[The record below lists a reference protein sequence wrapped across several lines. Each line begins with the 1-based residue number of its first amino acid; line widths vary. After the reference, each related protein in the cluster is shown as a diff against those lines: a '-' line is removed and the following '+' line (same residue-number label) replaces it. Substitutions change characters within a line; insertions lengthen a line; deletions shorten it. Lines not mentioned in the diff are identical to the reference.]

1 LAEGDEVV
9 TAGQQRAQ
17 KDGTAVKVV
26 ELGKP
31 SGKPPI
37 SASAPASAPAP
48 AALAPAAL
56 APAVSPQSSMPAMPG
71 KPQAPLKAAQKPL
84 QGPNPCMEI
93 AGPTDAK
100 SIDAK
105 SAGNMRGKS

>member
-1 LAEGDEVV
+1 
-9 TAGQQRAQ
+9 
-17 KDGTAVKVV
+17 
-26 ELGKP
+26 
-31 SGKPPI
+31 
-37 SASAPASAPAP
+37 
-48 AALAPAAL
+48 
-56 APAVSPQSSMPAMPG
+56 MPAMPG